1 MILNK
6 DKNYYFLTNPY
17 DYELLAKSLDKV
29 ESNLLDVD
37 SILIYPLFCDYE
49 NPEYYK
55 IAFAV
60 YRLARLYIKSMD
72 SGIEMI
78 RLGLKTSEVLRFL
91 ESEVPNPENLEEATW
106 KAITLTG
113 MAGSSYGNL
122 WFITDRLSKSQFR
135 EHMEKGWELA
145 EHIESL
151 YNDYMG
157 YFYKSAHVE
166 GIQYLTKLGFCDT
179 EKKWGRITVSNM
191 PMDYKEKFFV
201 LDSYRNFEDMTREEK
216 EGAIPVSDENLCIVY
231 QPVFDIIP
239 DDNPLKEEMRC
250 YLPRP
255 ENIDVMRKGIPK
267 GNEKAYFDIYKG
279 WVMENAWENKFYLC
293 SDETITRDYGLMKL
307 KLPPKERMTEMEYK
321 RTMQEINKGLYDM
334 AQVLGIPE
342 KSIGNGI
349 LKLKVEIVNNSNVVL
364 AYYNPNTTEIV
375 LHHKIGV
382 GSFAHEWFHY
392 LDNRLAKKAFTPEI
406 GCRVHFYTYSTKKFP
421 NRLLMSRI
429 PEEGEEAVE
438 FFRSITKDEKNHSLV
453 YYRESGKTGSPTYHK
468 DPTEVL
474 ARVGSRIVRLK
485 MNRKGITS
493 SLCFDVGQD
502 CFPHIPQNEE
512 ADYLEPK
519 IEWLIEKAKE
529 VGAV

>member
-60 YRLARLYIKSMD
+60 YRLAGFYIKDMNR
-72 SGIEMI
+72 GIDMI
-78 RLGLKTSEVLRFL
+78 RLGLKTSEVLRNL

-113 MAGSSYGNL
+113 IAGSSYGKM
-122 WFITDRLSKSQFR
+122 WFITDKLTKSQFR
-135 EHMEKGWELA
+135 EHMEGGWRSA
-145 EHIESL
+145 EDIESV
-151 YNDYMG
+151 YSEYIN
-157 YFYKSAHVE
+157 YFYKLAHIS
-166 GIQYLTKLGFCDT
+166 GTQYLTKLGFCDR
-179 EKKWGRITVSNM
+179 ERGWGIITVSNM
-191 PMDYKEKFFV
+191 PYDYRRKFSVYDSFRKFENLTKE
-201 LDSYRNFEDMTREEK
+201 EQ
-216 EGAIPVSDENLCIVY
+216 EGAIPVSEEYLCVVY
-231 QPVFDIIP
+231 QPVFEIIP
-239 DDNPLKEEMRC
+239 EDNPLKEEMRN

-255 ENIDVMRKGIPK
+255 QNIELMRQGIPK
-267 GNEKAYFDIYKG
+267 GKEKAYFEIYKS

-293 SDETITRDYGLMKL
+293 SNETITRDYGLMKL
-307 KLPPKERMTEMEYK
+307 TLPPKEKMTELEYK
-321 RTMQEINKGLYDM
+321 RAMQEINKGLYDM
-334 AQVLGIPE
+334 AEALGIPE
-342 KSIGNGI
+342 TSIGKGI
-349 LKLKVEIVNNSNVVL
+349 LKLKVEIVDMGSNTL
-364 AYYNPNTTEIV
+364 AYYNPRTTEIV

-406 GCRVHFYTYSTKKFP
+406 GSRIHFYTYSTKKNP
-421 NRLLMSRI
+421 KMLVMARM

-468 DPTEVL
+468 DPTEIL

-485 MNRKGITS
+485 MNRQGIME

-519 IEWLIEKAKE
+519 IDWLIEMAKE
-529 VGAV
+529 LGAV

>member
-6 DKNYYFLTNPY
+6 DKNYYFLTNPA
-17 DYELLAKSLDKV
+17 DYELLAKSIDRV
-29 ESNLLDVD
+29 ESNSIDID
-37 SILIYPLFCDYE
+37 SILMSPLFCDYGNE
-49 NPEYYK
+49 VYYK

-60 YRLARLYIKSMD
+60 YRLARLYIKYMD
-72 SGIEMI
+72 RGIDMI
-78 RLGLKTSEVLRFL
+78 RLGLKTSEVLRNL

-113 MAGSSYGNL
+113 IAGSSYGKM
-122 WFITDRLSKSQFR
+122 WFITDSLTKSQFR
-135 EHMEKGWELA
+135 EHMEGGWRRA
-145 EHIESL
+145 ENIESAYL
-151 YNDYMG
+151 DYMD
-157 YFYKSAHVE
+157 YFYKLVHVS
-166 GIQYLTKLGFCDT
+166 GSQYLTKLGFCDI
-179 EKKWGRITVSNM
+179 ERGWGCITVSNM
-191 PMDYKEKFFV
+191 PSDYKRKFSV
-201 LDSYRNFEDMTREEK
+201 YDSFRNFENLTKEEQ
-216 EGAIPVSDENLCIVY
+216 EGAIHVSEEDFCVVY

-239 DDNPLKEEMRC
+239 DDNPLKEEMRN

-255 ENIDVMRKGIPK
+255 QNIEIMRQGIPE

-307 KLPPKERMTEMEYK
+307 TLPPKEKMTEMEYK
-321 RTMQEINKGLYDM
+321 RAMQEINKGLYDM
-334 AQVLGIPE
+334 AQALGIPE
-342 KSIGNGI
+342 TSIGKGI
-349 LKLKVEIVNNSNVVL
+349 LKLKVEIVDMGTNTL
-364 AYYNPNTTEIV
+364 AYYNPRITEIV

-406 GCRVHFYTYSTKKFP
+406 GCRIHFYTYSTKKIP
-421 NRLLMSRI
+421 KRLLMARM

-438 FFRSITKDEKNHSLV
+438 FFHSITKDEKNHSLV

-468 DPTEVL
+468 DPTEIL

-485 MNRKGITS
+485 MNRQGIIE
-493 SLCFDVGQD
+493 SLCFDVERD
-502 CFPHIPQNEE
+502 YLPHIPQNEE

-519 IEWLIEKAKE
+519 IDWLIERAKE
-529 VGAV
+529 LGAV